1 MDDLFERADIAA
13 EGLNIT
19 DFRANLSALV
29 EGLHGDN
36 PVVLN
41 VRNKPR
47 AVLLDLT
54 AYREMREA
62 TFALRLLQEAEA
74 AEHEPKE
81 TIAEFEAA
89 LDQHAAKRRA
99 ERAARLT
106 EAEAA

>member
-1 MDDLFERADIAA
+1 MDDLFERADMAA
-13 EGLNIT
+13 EGLNIA

-62 TFALRLLQEAEA
+62 AFALRLLQEAEA

-81 TIAEFEAA
+81 TIAEVEAA
-89 LDQHAAKRRA
+89 LKANAERR
-99 ERAARLT
+99 RAARAAS